1 MSTAFI
7 SSLRYW
13 FLLLSVVL
21 AFLGLMGRLVYLQ
34 AIKHDEYS
42 QIAFGNRKSTLTLTA
57 RRGNIVDCRGNALA
71 ITQPRIELGADP
83 QLIEEEDY
91 ENVGRVAILIG
102 ADPQTVLEK
111 VRRKTRTVETE
122 NGRKLR
128 QIRWVK
134 LAESIDEAT
143 YQKIRELEVP
153 GIYGNRKY
161 TRMYPGGNLGSHVL
175 GFLQKDGT
183 PVTGVERYMDYYLSG
198 QNGWRETERDG
209 LRRELLQFETQNVP
223 PQDGLNV
230 QLTID
235 LFVQNLIE
243 DQLHFIAEEFSPNSA
258 TIIVSEPNTGYVMG
272 MANYPDFDL
281 NHSGKA
287 KMETMRNRAITDVLE
302 PGSTFKLVPISAAL
316 NEKIYTPE
324 HTFDCGI
331 RTVSYRGRT
340 LRLPS
345 DHRNYGELTL
355 GGIIKKSS
363 NRGTAVVGIRL
374 GETALYEYARAFGY
388 GQKSGIGLLGEVGGI
403 LHPVNKWD
411 GLTIT
416 RFPIGY
422 AVGAT
427 PLQIHNAVST
437 IANFGILMQP
447 QVINK
452 ITDKEGKTVVAFK
465 PNAKRRVVSID
476 AARQMGEMM
485 TGVVT
490 SEGTARR
497 AALDG
502 FMVSGKTGTTRKL
515 VNGSYTSAKHT
526 ASFSGFFPTH
536 RPRVVISVIVDEPK
550 LDGPGYGGRVAA
562 PVFRNI
568 ANELVK
574 HMGIRPED
582 HDGRLAST
590 EEISRRSLPVAW

>member
-1 MSTAFI
+1 MTMALVPFD
-7 SSLRYW
+7 
-13 FLLLSVVL
+13 SVKQIIHL
-21 AFLGLMGRLVYLQ
+21 FALPFYDLEEQ
-34 AIKHDEYS
+34 AI
-42 QIAFGNRKSTLTLTA
+42 
-57 RRGNIVDCRGNALA
+57 
-71 ITQPRIELGADP
+71 
-83 QLIEEEDY
+83 
-91 ENVGRVAILIG
+91 
-102 ADPQTVLEK
+102 
-111 VRRKTRTVETE
+111 
-122 NGRKLR
+122 
-128 QIRWVK
+128 
-134 LAESIDEAT
+134 
-143 YQKIRELEVP
+143 
-153 GIYGNRKY
+153 
-161 TRMYPGGNLGSHVL
+161 
-175 GFLQKDGT
+175 
-183 PVTGVERYMDYYLSG
+183 
-198 QNGWRETERDG
+198 
-209 LRRELLQFETQNVP
+209 
-223 PQDGLNV
+223 
-230 QLTID
+230 
-235 LFVQNLIE
+235 
-243 DQLHFIAEEFSPNSA
+243 
-258 TIIVSEPNTGYVMG
+258 
-272 MANYPDFDL
+272 
-281 NHSGKA
+281 
-287 KMETMRNRAITDVLE
+287 
-302 PGSTFKLVPISAAL
+302 LV
-316 NEKIYTPE
+316 
-324 HTFDCGI
+324 
-331 RTVSYRGRT
+331 
-340 LRLPS
+340 
-345 DHRNYGELTL
+345 
-355 GGIIKKSS
+355 IKKSS

-452 ITDKEGKTVVAFK
+452 ITNKEGKTVVAFK

-502 FMVSGKTGTTRKL
+502 FKVSGKTGTTRKL
-515 VNGSYTSAKHT
+515 VNGSYTSDKHT